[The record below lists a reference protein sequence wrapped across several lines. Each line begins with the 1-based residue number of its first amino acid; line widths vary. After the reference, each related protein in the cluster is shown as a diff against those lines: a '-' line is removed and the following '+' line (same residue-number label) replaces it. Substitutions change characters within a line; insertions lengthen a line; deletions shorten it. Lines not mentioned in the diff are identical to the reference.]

1 MSKVPGLDAIL
12 SAADLISDIR
22 KAFSK
27 IDSLESS
34 QKNLADALLRLDT
47 RVRELEAGL
56 REAKSEIKLEAVKE
70 AQGIVNSVQS
80 NLYSEIKG
88 LSVQMSLLSN
98 VGYISGVG
106 RPAADGNRLQSTK
119 E

>member
-1 MSKVPGLDAIL
+1 MAKIPGLDQIL

-22 KAFSK
+22 KAFTR
-27 IDSLESS
+27 IEGLEKS
-34 QKNLADALLRLDT
+34 QKDVSDALLRLDA

-80 NLYSEIKG
+80 SLYSELKD
-88 LSVQMSLLSN
+88 LSVKIHGIENGSLVLGVN
-98 VGYISGVG
+98 SGNG
-106 RPAADGNRLQSTK
+106 GGGELPPPEK
-119 E
+119 